1 MRTQK
6 VDGSL
11 AVAVMQA
18 VVDAHTLHA
27 YVPAGTSMQ
36 LLPWLDDEQE
46 YCRMM
51 LARLMWLLWM
61 QHRTV
66 YVRPDIMQVMLELW
80 KKIFDSWSCHSFFNI
95 LRSFR
100 KWPRRETDE
109 KDVAFKVLYCEICH
123 SDLHMVKNEWG
134 VSTLPLEAAEPLLCA
149 GITVYSPLRYFGLHK
164 PGLHVGVV
172 GLGGLGHMVVKYA
185 IAFGANVTSHGKLVM
200 VGAPDKPL
208 ELPVFPLLQ
217 GRKLVAGSAIGGLKE
232 TQEMID
238 FFLLNTI

>member
-66 YVRPDIMQVMLELW
+66 ICVML
-80 KKIFDSWSCHSFFNI
+80 DQSCHVCLDMFQ
-95 LRSFR
+95 L
-100 KWPRRETDE
+100 EE
-109 KDVAFKVLYCEICH
+109 KLMKKMWHSKYCIVRYVT
-123 SDLHMVKNEWG
+123 LI
-134 VSTLPLEAAEPLLCA
+134 STCLPLEAAEPFLCA
-149 GITVYSPLRYFGLHK
+149 GITVYSPLRYLGLHK

-185 IAFGANVTSHGKLVM
+185 KAFGANVTSHGKLVM

-217 GRKLVAGSAIGGLKE
+217 GRKLVAGIIDMDYVNTAIERLQKADVKYRLVIEIGNSLKP
-232 TQEMID
+232 TS
-238 FFLLNTI
+238 